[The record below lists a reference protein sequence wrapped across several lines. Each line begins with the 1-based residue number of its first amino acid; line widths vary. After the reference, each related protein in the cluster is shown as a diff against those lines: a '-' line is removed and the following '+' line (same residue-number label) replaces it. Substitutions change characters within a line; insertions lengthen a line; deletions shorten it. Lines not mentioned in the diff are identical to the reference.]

1 MNALLKTQ
9 INDKISL
16 TNKLNELVNI
26 SRKNI
31 DNKMRLITDLLLS
44 LKEENEQIITQKVEI
59 NILYN
64 FNILIKI

>member
-16 TNKLNELVNI
+16 TNKLNELVNT

-44 LKEENEQIITQKVEI
+44 LKEENEQIITKSK
-59 NILYN
+59 N
-64 FNILIKI
+64 

>member
-44 LKEENEQIITQKVEI
+44 LKEENEKIIAKSK
-59 NILYN
+59 N
-64 FNILIKI
+64 

>member
-9 INDKISL
+9 INDTISL
-16 TNKLNELVNI
+16 TSKLNELVNI

-44 LKEENEQIITQKVEI
+44 LKEENEKIIAKSK
-59 NILYN
+59 N
-64 FNILIKI
+64 

>member
-44 LKEENEQIITQKVEI
+44 LKEENEQIITKSK
-59 NILYN
+59 N
-64 FNILIKI
+64 